1 MTDVE
6 RQGAGTPAGRTGP
19 WTRRRIFQ
27 LVATC
32 ALLGGAALVASG
44 LSRAS
49 RAPGAPGAPR
59 VLYVSPAGSNSGGCT
74 AKAPCR
80 SLDFAYR
87 TAPGGSTV
95 LLRSGRYPGQWIG
108 GEGPDRTAG
117 RVTFRPAPGATVGFD
132 GTIDIFD
139 SHVELRGLRVQDVTV
154 GDFDQTAGRPNP
166 TDVRL
171 IDLRGR
177 NFQIDSAT
185 HVTVKGGSWGPA
197 SACGGPY
204 GGTNNSIRDITGVVP
219 SDILI
224 EGVAIHDVQSYDL
237 TSCHIEGLAIF
248 AGRRIT
254 VRGSRFYGNSIYDV
268 FVQANSGP
276 VSGLLFERNWMAM
289 PVGLDGAENGT
300 VIGFSAI
307 TSGVTLRDNRF
318 NYIVSLDDDGLNP
331 TFSGFVLSGN
341 VGVLP
346 YAGCS
351 LRGIVWDHNLWR
363 NGACSGSD
371 VSMRGRRLP
380 YVNGSNDGSLDYRVT
395 RAAPARWRRWAA
407 RH

>member
-1 MTDVE
+1 M
-6 RQGAGTPAGRTGP
+6 
-19 WTRRRIFQ
+19 RRRRSLQ
-27 LVATC
+27 LLAAC
-32 ALLGGAALVASG
+32 CLLGGAIVALSG
-44 LSRAS
+44 FSRTS
-49 RAPGAPGAPR
+49 RAPGAAGPSR
-59 VLYVSPAGSNSGGCT
+59 VLYLSPSGQNGGRCT

-87 TAPGGSTV
+87 SAPGGSTV
-95 LLRSGRYPGQWIG
+95 LMRGGVYPGQWIG

-117 RVTFRPAPGATVGFD
+117 RVTFRPARGANVRVD

-139 SHVELRGLRVQDVTV
+139 SHVELRGLHVQDVTV
-154 GDFDQTAGRPNP
+154 GDYDQTANRPNP

-171 IDLRGR
+171 IDLHGR

-197 SACGGPY
+197 SACGGSY

-219 SDILI
+219 SDIVI
-224 EGVAIHDVQSYDL
+224 EDTTIHDVQSHDL
-237 TSCHIEGLAIF
+237 AECHIEGLAIF
-248 AGRRIT
+248 AGHAIT
-254 VRGSRFYGNSIYDV
+254 VRNSRFYGNSVYDV

-276 VSGLLFERNWMAM
+276 VSGLLFEGNWMAM
-289 PVGLDGAENGT
+289 PVGADGAENGT

-307 TSGVTLRDNRF
+307 TSGVTLRGNRF

-331 TFSGFVLSGN
+331 VFSHFKLVGN

-346 YAGCS
+346 YGGCE
-351 LRGIVWDHNLWR
+351 LRGIEWSHDLWR
-363 NGACSGSD
+363 NGACSRTD
-371 VSMRGRRLP
+371 VSMHSRALP
-380 YVNGSNDGSLDYRVT
+380 YRVGANDGRLDYRIT